1 MRTTLTYKNNRN
13 QEAAKPQTAP
23 QLRQRQRIL
32 AAVWKYLPQQSMGM
46 ALSDTLSR
54 YDGYRFQP
62 FADIK
67 YSHTNAAHPVFRC
80 LASDILF
87 SYNIL
92 LFLASGRRERRQHSL
107 TQPPY

>member
-46 ALSDTLSR
+46 ALSDTLSL
-54 YDGYRFQP
+54 YDGYRFPP

-67 YSHTNAAHPVFRC
+67 YSHMNAAHPVFRC

-87 SYNIL
+87 FYNIL

>member
-23 QLRQRQRIL
+23 QLRQK
-32 AAVWKYLPQQSMGM
+32 KYSCSGLEIPSPTINGY

-54 YDGYRFQP
+54 YDGYRFPP

-67 YSHTNAAHPVFRC
+67 YSHTNAAHPIFCC

-87 SYNIL
+87 FYNIL
-92 LFLASGRRERRQHSL
+92 LF
-107 TQPPY
+107 

>member
-1 MRTTLTYKNNRN
+1 
-13 QEAAKPQTAP
+13 
-23 QLRQRQRIL
+23 
-32 AAVWKYLPQQSMGM
+32 MGM
-46 ALSDTLSR
+46 ALSDTLSL
-54 YDGYRFQP
+54 YDGYRFPP

-67 YSHTNAAHPVFRC
+67 YSHMNAAHPVFRC

-87 SYNIL
+87 FYNIL

>member
-23 QLRQRQRIL
+23 QLRQRIL
-32 AAVWKYLPQQSMGM
+32 AAVWKYLPRQSMGM

-54 YDGYRFQP
+54 YDGYRFPP

-67 YSHTNAAHPVFRC
+67 YSRSSYFLLLGFRHF
-80 LASDILF
+80 I
-87 SYNIL
+87 
-92 LFLASGRRERRQHSL
+92 FL
-107 TQPPY
+107 